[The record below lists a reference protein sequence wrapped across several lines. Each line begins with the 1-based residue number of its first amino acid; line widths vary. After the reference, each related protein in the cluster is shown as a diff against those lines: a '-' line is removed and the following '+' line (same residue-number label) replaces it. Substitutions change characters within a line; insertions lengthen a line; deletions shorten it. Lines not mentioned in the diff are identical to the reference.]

1 MCAGNAKETYLEVLC
16 FRQFYRHFVESLK
29 AVLEATSKKWGST
42 DILFEILILE
52 MKTIGNGI
60 IDG

>member
-1 MCAGNAKETYLEVLC
+1 M
-16 FRQFYRHFVESLK
+16 HFVESLK